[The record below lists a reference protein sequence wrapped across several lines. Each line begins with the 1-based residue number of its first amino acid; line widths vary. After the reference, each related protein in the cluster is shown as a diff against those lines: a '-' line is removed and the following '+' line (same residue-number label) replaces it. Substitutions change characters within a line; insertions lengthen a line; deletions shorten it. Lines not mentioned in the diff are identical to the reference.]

1 MFVSAS
7 FGLDE
12 QLLYSLAG
20 NVPGGVSEQWFF
32 GQYSNDW
39 FFIPSPQDGYFVDHT
54 GGHRNSGR
62 HRVAR
67 TSVERVGHDHDDRA
81 YCPSHEMRVFQSAQ
95 VPFGWSRHAHT

>member
-1 MFVSAS
+1 
-7 FGLDE
+7 
-12 QLLYSLAG
+12 LLYSLAG
-20 NVPGGVSEQWFF
+20 NVPGGVPEQWFF

-54 GGHRNSGR
+54 GCHRNSGR